1 MTQDSDAR
9 RRGRGGPRSYLIDM
23 DGVLVHGR
31 KPIPGAAEFL
41 ARLRDAGSKFLV
53 LTNNSIYTPG
63 DLAHRLRHGGIEV
76 PRNQIFTSAQATSSF
91 LRSQCPT
98 GGTAFVIGESGLTE
112 AMHEAGFV
120 LTDTNAQY
128 VVLGETHSY
137 NLDIITRGIQLIA
150 NGAHFIATNPD
161 TSFPRDAG
169 MTPACGAMAA
179 LMEKASGVPA
189 FFIGKPNPLMLRTAL
204 NHLDV
209 HSEDTIMVGDNMAT
223 DIIGGV
229 EAGMETILVLSGVTA
244 RTNVARFAYQP
255 THVVESV
262 ADLPVGWRVP

>member
-1 MTQDSDAR
+1 MAQASSDESG
-9 RRGRGGPRSYLIDM
+9 RRGARKSYLIDM

-31 KPIPGAAEFL
+31 RPIPGAAEFL
-41 ARLRDAGSKFLV
+41 DRLRAAGSKFLV
-53 LTNNSIYTPG
+53 LTNNSMYTPG
-63 DLAHRLRHGGIEV
+63 DLSHRLRASGLAAAAEHV
-76 PRNQIFTSAQATSSF
+76 FTSAMATAAF
-91 LRSQCPT
+91 LRSQCPS

-112 AMHEAGFV
+112 AMHQAGFV
-120 LTDTNAQY
+120 IADTGVQY

-150 NGAHFIATNPD
+150 DGAHFIATNPD
-161 TSFPRDAG
+161 AAFPRDAG

-189 FFIGKPNPLMLRTAL
+189 FFIGKPNPLMMRTAL

-209 HSEDTIMVGDNMAT
+209 HSENTIMVGDNMAT

-229 EAGMETILVLSGVTA
+229 QAGMETILVLSGVTSA
-244 RTNVARFAYQP
+244 ASVARYAYQP
-255 THVVESV
+255 SHIVDSV
-262 ADLPVGWRVP
+262 AELPLA

>member
-1 MTQDSDAR
+1 MPHANGAEAR
-9 RRGRGGPRSYLIDM
+9 KRNGHQARSYLIDM

-31 KPIPGAAEFL
+31 RPIPGAREFL
-41 ARLRDAGSKFLV
+41 DRLRGAGSKFLV
-53 LTNNSIYTPG
+53 LTNNSMYTPG
-63 DLAHRLRHGGIEV
+63 DLSHRLRSNGLEASPEHV
-76 PRNQIFTSAQATSSF
+76 FTSAMATAAF
-91 LRSQCPT
+91 LRSQNPS

-112 AMHEAGFV
+112 AMHGAGFV
-120 LTDTNAQY
+120 LSDTGVQY

-150 NGAHFIATNPD
+150 DGARFIATNPD
-161 TSFPRDAG
+161 AAFPRDAG

-189 FFIGKPNPLMLRTAL
+189 FFIGKPNPLMMRTAL

-209 HSEDTIMVGDNMAT
+209 HSENTIMVGDNMAT

-229 EAGMETILVLSGVTA
+229 EAGMETILVLSGVTSRA
-244 RTNVARFAYQP
+244 SIGRYAYQP
-255 THVVESV
+255 THVVDSV
-262 ADLPVGWRVP
+262 ADLPLA